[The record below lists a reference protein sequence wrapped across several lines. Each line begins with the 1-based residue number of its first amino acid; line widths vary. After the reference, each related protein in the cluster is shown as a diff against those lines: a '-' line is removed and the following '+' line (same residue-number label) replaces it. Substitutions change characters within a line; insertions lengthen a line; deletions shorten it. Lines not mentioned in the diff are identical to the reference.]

1 MNGSPQGIEARV
13 LPRVT
18 RRLVS
23 FAFICYVIAYIDRVN
38 VGFVS
43 TILQRELG
51 LSNQAYGFGA
61 GLFFFGYFLFEIPS
75 NLILERV
82 GARRWIARIMIVW
95 GFVSMG
101 TIFVTGERSFYA
113 LRFLLGLAEAGFFPG
128 IVLYLTYWIP
138 AHERARNG
146 ALFMMAAPVAMLVGA
161 PLSEALLGLDGRLGF
176 AGWQWLF
183 LIEGLPAVLLG
194 VLALLVLTDRP
205 EQATWLDPEG
215 RTWLSE
221 QMALERKQRVAHGG
235 AFRSL
240 LDPKLLLLCLFYF
253 LNTTVTYG
261 IFLWLPRMLEESLGR
276 RSFVLVMIPF
286 AFALVAMVLIGRHS
300 DKTGERKR
308 HVAACAL
315 VAAIGLVLAAFFQA
329 SPALL
334 VLSFTICQIGQR
346 AIQPTFWAIPPAF
359 LGGTAAAAGIAL
371 INSVGN
377 LGGQLGPW
385 VVGSLRDLTH
395 GHAGGLLLLAGLLVL
410 EAALVLSLRMPARE
424 PQPAEGGGPAGSSLA
439 LGHTRR

>member
-1 MNGSPQGIEARV
+1 MSGGPQATEARV
-13 LPRVT
+13 LRRVT

-23 FAFICYVIAYIDRVN
+23 FAFICYVVAYIDRVN

-61 GLFFFGYFLFEIPS
+61 GLFFLGYFLFEIPS

-82 GARRWIARIMIVW
+82 GARRWIARIMLVW
-95 GFVSMG
+95 GFVSMA

-138 AHERARNG
+138 ARERARNG

-161 PLSEALLGLDGRLGF
+161 PLSEALLSLDGRLGLD
-176 AGWQWLF
+176 GWQWLF
-183 LIEGLPAVLLG
+183 LVEGLPAVVLG
-194 VLALLVLTDRP
+194 VLALVVLTDRP
-205 EQATWLDPEG
+205 EQAHWLDPEG
-215 RTWLSE
+215 RAWLSE
-221 QMALERKQRVAHGG
+221 QMARERSERVAHGG
-235 AFRSL
+235 SWKAL

-286 AFALVAMVLIGRHS
+286 AFALVAMILIGRHS
-300 DKTGERKR
+300 DATGERKK

-329 SPALL
+329 NPALL
-334 VLSFTICQIGQR
+334 VLSLTICQIGQR
-346 AIQPTFWAIPPAF
+346 SIQPTFWTIPPLF
-359 LGGTAAAAGIAL
+359 LGGSAAAAGIAL
-371 INSVGN
+371 INSIGN

-385 VVGSLRDLTH
+385 LVGSLRDLTH
-395 GHAGGLLLLAGLLVL
+395 SHAGGLLLLSGLLVV
-410 EAALVLSLRMPARE
+410 EAGLVLSLRLPARD
-424 PQPAEGGGPAGSSLA
+424 GLA
-439 LGHTRR
+439 PPHPRT

>member
-1 MNGSPQGIEARV
+1 MSSQASLRPDVASRV

-23 FAFICYVIAYIDRVN
+23 FAFICYVVAYIDRVN

-61 GLFFFGYFLFEIPS
+61 GLFFLGYFLFEIPS

-113 LRFLLGLAEAGFFPG
+113 MRFLLGLAEAGFFPG

-138 AHERARNG
+138 ARERAGNG

-161 PLSEALLGLDGRLGF
+161 PLSEALLGLDGVAGF

-183 LIEGLPAVLLG
+183 LIEGLPAVVLG
-194 VLALLVLTDRP
+194 VLALVVLTDRP
-205 EQATWLDPEG
+205 EQASWLDPEG
-215 RTWLSE
+215 RAWLSQ
-221 QMALERKQRVAHGG
+221 QMARERSERVAHGG
-235 AFRSL
+235 SWRSL
-240 LDPKLLLLCLFYF
+240 LDRKLLLLCLIYF

-276 RSFVLVMIPF
+276 RSFALVMIPF

-315 VAAIGLVLAAFFQA
+315 VAAIGLVLAASFQPQSRA
-329 SPALL
+329 AGAEPDHLPDRAALDPAH
-334 VLSFTICQIGQR
+334 VLGDPARVPRRHGGGRGHRPHQLDREPGWADR
-346 AIQPTFWAIPPAF
+346 AVAGGIAPRPDPQPRRRP
-359 LGGTAAAAGIAL
+359 TAARRSPRRRSRARAVAAAPGAADARRA
-371 INSVGN
+371 
-377 LGGQLGPW
+377 GP
-385 VVGSLRDLTH
+385 S
-395 GHAGGLLLLAGLLVL
+395 A
-410 EAALVLSLRMPARE
+410 PA
-424 PQPAEGGGPAGSSLA
+424 
-439 LGHTRR
+439 HRRPE

>member
-1 MNGSPQGIEARV
+1 
-13 LPRVT
+13 
-18 RRLVS
+18 
-23 FAFICYVIAYIDRVN
+23 
-38 VGFVS
+38 
-43 TILQRELG
+43 
-51 LSNQAYGFGA
+51 
-61 GLFFFGYFLFEIPS
+61 
-75 NLILERV
+75 
-82 GARRWIARIMIVW
+82 
-95 GFVSMG
+95 
-101 TIFVTGERSFYA
+101 VTGERSFYA

-194 VLALLVLTDRP
+194 VLALVILTDRP

-346 AIQPTFWAIPPAF
+346 AIQPTFWAIPPVF

-371 INSVGN
+371 INSIGN

-424 PQPAEGGGPAGSSLA
+424 LQPAEGGGPAGSSLA

>member
-1 MNGSPQGIEARV
+1 MTSQAEPFPDIASRV

-23 FAFICYVIAYIDRVN
+23 FAFICYVVAYIDRVN

-43 TILQRELG
+43 AILQKELG
-51 LSNQAYGFGA
+51 LSNQQYGFGA
-61 GLFFFGYFLFEIPS
+61 GLFFLGYFLFEIPS

-95 GFVSMG
+95 GIVSMG
-101 TIFVTGERSFYA
+101 MIYVTGEHSFYL
-113 LRFLLGLAEAGFFPG
+113 LRFALGLGEAGFFPG

-138 AHERARNG
+138 ARERAKNG
-146 ALFMMAAPVAMLVGA
+146 ALFMMAAPVAILVGA
-161 PLSEALLGLDGRLGF
+161 PLSEALLQLDGWLGL
-176 AGWQWLF
+176 AGWKWVF
-183 LIEGLPAVLLG
+183 LVEGLPAVVLG
-194 VLALLVLTDRP
+194 VIALFVLTDKPDEAR
-205 EQATWLDPEG
+205 WLDPEG
-215 RTWLSE
+215 RAWLSA
-221 QMALERKQRVAHGG
+221 QMAAEQKQRSAHGG
-235 AFRSL
+235 SFRSL

-261 IFLWLPRMLEESLGR
+261 IFLWLPRMLEEALGR

-286 AFALVAMVLIGRHS
+286 AFALVGMVLIGRHS

-315 VAAIGLVLAAFFQA
+315 LAAVGLLLAALFQA
-329 SPALL
+329 DAVLL
-334 VLSFTICQIGQR
+334 VVSLTICQIGQR
-346 AIQPTFWAIPPAF
+346 AVQPTFWTIPPLF

-385 VVGSLRDLTH
+385 VIGSLRDLTH
-395 GHAGGLLLLAGLLVL
+395 SHAGGLLLLAGVLVVQ
-410 EAALVLSLRMPARE
+410 AGIVLSLRLPATDTPVR
-424 PQPAEGGGPAGSSLA
+424 PS
-439 LGHTRR
+439 

>member
-1 MNGSPQGIEARV
+1 VSDSRPEIAARV

-95 GFVSMG
+95 GVVSMA

-146 ALFMMAAPVAMLVGA
+146 ALFMTAAPVAMLVGA
-161 PLSEALLGLDGRLGF
+161 PLSEALLGLDGRLGL

-183 LIEGLPAVLLG
+183 LIEGLPALLLG
-194 VLALLVLTDRP
+194 VLALVVLTDRP
-205 EQATWLDPEG
+205 EQAAWLDPEG
-215 RTWLSE
+215 RAWLSE
-221 QMALERKQRVAHGG
+221 RMAVERQARVAHGG
-235 AFRSL
+235 SLRSL
-240 LDPKLLLLCLFYF
+240 FDGKLLLLCLIYF

-276 RSFVLVMIPF
+276 RSFGLVMIPF
-286 AFALVAMVLIGRHS
+286 AFALVGMVLIGRHS
-300 DKTGERKR
+300 DKTRERKR

-315 VAAIGLVLAAFFQA
+315 VAAIGLALAAVFHA
-329 SPALL
+329 NPALL

-346 AIQPTFWAIPPAF
+346 AIQPTFWTIPPLF

-371 INSVGN
+371 INSIGN

-385 VVGSLRDLTH
+385 LVGSLRDLTH
-395 GHAGGLLLLAGLLVL
+395 SHAGGLLLLSGLLVL
-410 EAALVLSLRMPARE
+410 QAALVMSLRLPRE
-424 PQPAEGGGPAGSSLA
+424 S
-439 LGHTRR
+439 

>member
-1 MNGSPQGIEARV
+1 MNNDPRELEARV

-95 GFVSMG
+95 GFVSMA

-138 AHERARNG
+138 ARERARNG

-161 PLSEALLGLDGRLGF
+161 PLSEALLGLDGRLGLH
-176 AGWQWLF
+176 GWQWLF
-183 LIEGLPAVLLG
+183 LIEGLPAVVLG
-194 VLALLVLTDRP
+194 VLALVVLTDRP
-205 EQATWLDPEG
+205 EQAAWLDPEG
-215 RTWLSE
+215 RAWLSE
-221 QMALERKQRVAHGG
+221 QMALERKARVAHGG
-235 AFRSL
+235 SFGSL
-240 LDPKLLLLCLFYF
+240 LEPKLLLLCLFYF

-261 IFLWLPRMLEESLGR
+261 IFLWLPRMLEESLGH

-346 AIQPTFWAIPPAF
+346 AIQPTFWAIPPVF
-359 LGGTAAAAGIAL
+359 LGGTAAAAGIAI
-371 INSVGN
+371 INSIGN

-395 GHAGGLLLLAGLLVL
+395 SHAGGLLLLAGLLVL
-410 EAALVLSLRMPARE
+410 EAALVLSLRMPARD
-424 PQPAEGGGPAGSSLA
+424 ALA
-439 LGHTRR
+439 PHHLRT

>member
-1 MNGSPQGIEARV
+1 MTSQAPTSPDVAARV

-23 FAFICYVIAYIDRVN
+23 FAFICYVVAYIDRVN

-43 TILQRELG
+43 TILQSELR

-101 TIFVTGERSFYA
+101 MIFVTGERSFYL

-146 ALFMMAAPVAMLVGA
+146 ALFMTAAPVAMLVGA

-183 LIEGLPAVLLG
+183 LIEGLPAVVLG
-194 VLALLVLTDRP
+194 VVALAILTDRP
-205 EQATWLDPEG
+205 EQAEWLDPEG
-215 RTWLSE
+215 RAWLSE
-221 QMALERKQRVAHGG
+221 QMARERSERVAHAGTWK
-235 AFRSL
+235 SL
-240 LDPKLLLLCLFYF
+240 LDRKLLLLCLIYF

-261 IFLWLPRMLEESLGR
+261 IFLWLPRMLEEALGR

-300 DKTGERKR
+300 DRTGERKR

-315 VAAIGLVLAAFFQA
+315 VAAIGLVLAAFFHY

-334 VLSFTICQIGQR
+334 VLSLTICQIGQR
-346 AIQPTFWAIPPAF
+346 SVQPTFWAIPPAF

-395 GHAGGLLLLAGLLVL
+395 SHAGGLLLLAGLLVV
-410 EAALVLSLRMPARE
+410 EAGLVLSLRLPAPE
-424 PQPAEGGGPAGSSLA
+424 
-439 LGHTRR
+439 

>member
-1 MNGSPQGIEARV
+1 MSSTPHEIEARV

-43 TILQRELG
+43 SMLQRDLG

-95 GFVSMG
+95 GFVSMA
-101 TIFVTGERSFYA
+101 TIFVTGERSFYL
-113 LRFLLGLAEAGFFPG
+113 LRFLLGVAEAGFFPG

-138 AHERARNG
+138 ARERARNS

-161 PLSEALLGLDGRLGF
+161 PLSEALLGLDGSLGL
-176 AGWQWLF
+176 AGWKWVF
-183 LIEGLPAVLLG
+183 LIEGFPAVLFG
-194 VLALLVLTDRP
+194 VLALLVLTDKP
-205 EQATWLDPEG
+205 EQASWLDPEG
-215 RTWLSE
+215 RAWLSE
-221 QMALERKQRVAHGG
+221 QMAAERQQRVAHGG
-235 AFRSL
+235 SWRSL
-240 LDPKLLLLCLFYF
+240 LDRKLLLLCLFYF

-276 RSFVLVMIPF
+276 RDFRLVMIPF
-286 AFALVAMVLIGRHS
+286 AFALVGMVLIGRHS
-300 DKTGERKR
+300 DKTGERKG

-315 VAAIGLVLAAFFQA
+315 VAALGLVLAAFFQG

-371 INSVGN
+371 INSIGN

-395 GHAGGLLLLAGLLVL
+395 GHGGGLLLLAGLLVV
-410 EAALVLSLRMPARE
+410 EAALVLSLRLPPRDGLA
-424 PQPAEGGGPAGSSLA
+424 PQPPR
-439 LGHTRR
+439 T

>member
-1 MNGSPQGIEARV
+1 LPNDGTPAGSEIAQRV
-13 LPRVT
+13 LARVT

-23 FAFICYVIAYIDRVN
+23 FAFICYVVAYIDRVN

-43 TILQRELG
+43 TILQRELA

-61 GLFFFGYFLFEIPS
+61 GLFFLGYFLFEIPS

-101 TIFVTGERSFYA
+101 TIFATGERSFYA

-138 AHERARNG
+138 ARERARNG
-146 ALFMMAAPVAMLVGA
+146 ALFMTAAPVAMLVGA

-176 AGWQWLF
+176 AGWQWVF
-183 LIEGLPAVLLG
+183 LVEGLPAVVLG
-194 VLALLVLTDRP
+194 VLALVVLTDRP
-205 EQATWLDPEG
+205 DEARWLDPEG
-215 RTWLSE
+215 RAWLSAE
-221 QMALERKQRVAHGG
+221 MARERDQRMAHGG
-235 AFRSL
+235 SWSSL
-240 LDPKLLLLCLFYF
+240 LDPKLLVLCCIYF

-261 IFLWLPRMLEESLGR
+261 IFLWLPRMLEEALGR
-276 RSFVLVMIPF
+276 RDFRLVMVPF
-286 AFALVAMVLIGRHS
+286 AFALVAMVLVGRHS
-300 DKTGERKR
+300 DRTGERKR

-315 VAAIGLVLAAFFQA
+315 TAALGLVLAAAFQHD
-329 SPALL
+329 PALL
-334 VLSFTICQIGQR
+334 VVSLTICQIGQR
-346 AIQPTFWAIPPAF
+346 AVQPTFWAIPPLF

-395 GHAGGLLLLAGLLVL
+395 GHAGGLLLLAGLLLVQ
-410 EAALVLSLRMPARE
+410 AALVLSLRLPARDAR
-424 PQPAEGGGPAGSSLA
+424 PPG
-439 LGHTRR
+439 